1 MILRTHVLP
10 GMAGLLGGKLLG
22 SWRILGAKI
31 LEACE
36 LIGSF

>member
-1 MILRTHVLP
+1 MIVGTHVLP
-10 GMAGLLGGKLLG
+10 GMAGLLGGRLPG
-22 SWRILGAKI
+22 SWRIPGAKI